1 MNEAWNEYDF
11 SFGWWPYCVAAKRD
25 IDDYLTLKRLIE
37 KRKMPSVSL
46 QEQLQQVDD
55 LTRIARDR
63 PHLFAQRDD
72 LGLLPLHVAISNDLS
87 LEMISILV
95 EAYPESVLARFGSGM
110 TSLRQAK
117 TRETLDYLLDR
128 AMRYLHSTRAWKE
141 VQSFFACHFNMED
154 VVQRLVDEY
163 GVSFLGREGTFD
175 LPNGDEKRLPL
186 CYAIGH
192 RASLEVLTI
201 LVTGYPRSLY
211 STMSSNGE
219 TPLHYACRIGG
230 LDLPTLKLLADSKS
244 VRQRDK
250 KKYLPIHLYC
260 RHSVHTWNV
269 FAVLDLQVIQ
279 FLIELY
285 PASLGLVDD
294 DGMLPIH
301 HACLV
306 PRQEN
311 LPAIQAL
318 VQAYPRG
325 LEIQNEL
332 CLTPIFVAI
341 PFATEEYVPVIQY
354 LAEACPQS
362 VSQLNGLGITVLNW
376 YFVGCC
382 RSPNASV
389 VQALFNANPNIL
401 GIKDMEGFTPF
412 HRACQESR
420 DLCTMRFMAGKC
432 PEMLESDSEDEIGTP
447 LHTLCKS
454 MNGACR
460 WCRPF
465 RQDRDFPR
473 EKCQHHLRAPT
484 LEAVRILAFSE
495 KAVKA
500 KNSAGLTPLHL
511 LCGSGESRE
520 VLMILL
526 NQAPSAARARDCNG
540 QIPLHSAIEGYARD
554 AYPGGIKESLYEETI
569 QCLLEIFPLGVQVA
583 NNDKGMTPL
592 MLACEF
598 DLSLSIIY
606 QLVKTDPISNRH
618 GWSQVSHKYKAN
630 DSAVTGLT
638 CFFSHLGRAFGL
650 VR

>member
-1 MNEAWNEYDF
+1 
-11 SFGWWPYCVAAKRD
+11 
-25 IDDYLTLKRLIE
+25 
-37 KRKMPSVSL
+37 MPSVSL

>member
-11 SFGWWPYCVAAKRD
+11 AFGWWPYCLAAKRD

-72 LGLLPLHVAISNDLS
+72 QGLLPLHFAISNDLS

-128 AMRYLHSTRAWKE
+128 AMRYLHSTQAWKE
-141 VQSFFACHFNMED
+141 VQSFFACHFDMED
-154 VVQRLVDEY
+154 IVQRLVDEY

-175 LPNGDEKRLPL
+175 LPDGDEKRLPL
-186 CYAIGH
+186 RYAIEHG
-192 RASLEVLTI
+192 ASLEILTI

-230 LDLPTLKLLADSKS
+230 LDLPTLKLLADRKS

-250 KKYLPIHLYC
+250 KKYLPIRLYC
-260 RHSVHTWNV
+260 GNYFSAYNQ
-269 FAVLDLQVIQ
+269 QVIQ

-285 PASLGLVDD
+285 PASIAFDD
-294 DGMLPIH
+294 VHGMLSIH
-301 HACLV
+301 HACRV

-318 VQAYPRG
+318 VQAYPGG
-325 LEIQNEL
+325 LKIQDIW
-332 CLTPIFVAI
+332 CLTPIFVAVQH
-341 PFATEEYVPVIQY
+341 AREENVPVIQY

-362 VSQLNGLGITVLNW
+362 VSQLNGLGITVLHW
-376 YFVGCC
+376 YFTSCC
-382 RSPNASV
+382 GNPNASV

-630 DSAVTGLT
+630 DSAVTGQT

>member
-1 MNEAWNEYDF
+1 
-11 SFGWWPYCVAAKRD
+11 
-25 IDDYLTLKRLIE
+25 
-37 KRKMPSVSL
+37 
-46 QEQLQQVDD
+46 
-55 LTRIARDR
+55 
-63 PHLFAQRDD
+63 
-72 LGLLPLHVAISNDLS
+72 
-87 LEMISILV
+87 
-95 EAYPESVLARFGSGM
+95 
-110 TSLRQAK
+110 
-117 TRETLDYLLDR
+117 
-128 AMRYLHSTRAWKE
+128 
-141 VQSFFACHFNMED
+141 
-154 VVQRLVDEY
+154 
-163 GVSFLGREGTFD
+163 
-175 LPNGDEKRLPL
+175 
-186 CYAIGH
+186 
-192 RASLEVLTI
+192 
-201 LVTGYPRSLY
+201 
-211 STMSSNGE
+211 
-219 TPLHYACRIGG
+219 
-230 LDLPTLKLLADSKS
+230 
-244 VRQRDK
+244 
-250 KKYLPIHLYC
+250 
-260 RHSVHTWNV
+260 
-269 FAVLDLQVIQ
+269 
-279 FLIELY
+279 
-285 PASLGLVDD
+285 
-294 DGMLPIH
+294 
-301 HACLV
+301 
-306 PRQEN
+306 
-311 LPAIQAL
+311 
-318 VQAYPRG
+318 
-325 LEIQNEL
+325 
-332 CLTPIFVAI
+332 LTPIFVAVQH
-341 PFATEEYVPVIQY
+341 AREENVPVIQY

-362 VSQLNGLGITVLNW
+362 VSQLNGLGITVLHW
-376 YFVGCC
+376 YFTSCC
-382 RSPNASV
+382 GNPNASV